1 MDGALVIR
9 TLPIICRFLIELDA
23 FDVINDLG
31 RLVLRDRT
39 VLVAHDR
46 SVPLIV
52 VSAATVLLLLYMDA
66 RVTQPVVVLLS
77 HVCIIHRY
85 FLIRCRSHLP
95 GLN

>member
-52 VSAATVLLLLYMDA
+52 VSAAVLLLLYMDA

-77 HVCIIHRY
+77 HVRIIHRY